1 VVNPQKAL
9 LPLKQ
14 QHDAFSMSASD
25 VGKDS
30 TAVQP
35 PLLPLGPLP
44 QVMMALQGVTKVNLA
59 ADYVRKW

>member
-1 VVNPQKAL
+1 MVNPQKAL

-14 QHDAFSMSASD
+14 QHDAFSTSASD

-30 TAVQP
+30 TAVLA

-44 QVMMALQGVTKVNLA
+44 QVMMALQGLTKVI
-59 ADYVRKW
+59 